1 MSDRVLVVATS
12 DAAWPADLA
21 TRWAEA
27 GDQVTL
33 VLLAGAAAA
42 ARVGHEAG
50 EALVAALAAG
60 ASVSAHDQALARRGI
75 GPERSV
81 DGVKATDLDAVADLI
96 ADGADRVVWL

>member
-12 DAAWPADLA
+12 DAGWPADLA
-21 TRWAEA
+21 ARWARA

-42 ARVGHEAG
+42 ARASHEAAG
-50 EALVAALAAG
+50 ALAHALAAG
-60 ASVSAHDQALARRGI
+60 AAVSAHDQALARRGI
-75 GPERSV
+75 GPDRTV
-81 DGVKATDLDAVADLI
+81 DGVKATDLDAVADLV